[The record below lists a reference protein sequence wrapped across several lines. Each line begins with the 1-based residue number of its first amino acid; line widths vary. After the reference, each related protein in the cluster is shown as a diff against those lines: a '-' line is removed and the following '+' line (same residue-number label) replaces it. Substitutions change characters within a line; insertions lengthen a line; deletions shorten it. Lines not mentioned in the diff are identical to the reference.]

1 MRILV
6 VAEHDGRTLR
16 GASLSCLNFA
26 NSVAEAT
33 GDEAAWL
40 VLGHRVEN
48 VAVEAATFAPV
59 VVVDAP
65 GLEQP
70 MAEPFARTIAEVVR
84 KKNCKLVCAA
94 SSTYSKDVLPR
105 AAALLGGAMASD
117 VLRHELV
124 DGQLQFDSPQFAG
137 AVVATLRLVGSPQIV
152 TVRASAYPAAA
163 ARPDAGEVERI
174 ELDPATFACRG
185 RYEGLKSK
193 QNARPDV
200 TEARVV
206 VSGGRAFRNSA
217 DYEQLVG
224 QLADA
229 FGGAAG
235 SSRALVDAGI
245 TPNELQVGQTGK
257 VVAPELYVALG
268 ISGAVQHLAG
278 MKNSRTIVAINSD
291 PEAPI
296 FDVADFGL
304 VGDVYAI
311 VPEMIR
317 KLHSRSSSSNVPR

>member
-1 MRILV
+1 M
-6 VAEHDGRTLR
+6 
-16 GASLSCLNFA
+16 
-26 NSVAEAT
+26 
-33 GDEAAWL
+33 
-40 VLGHRVEN
+40 
-48 VAVEAATFAPV
+48 
-59 VVVDAP
+59 
-65 GLEQP
+65 
-70 MAEPFARTIAEVVR
+70 
-84 KKNCKLVCAA
+84 
-94 SSTYSKDVLPR
+94 
-105 AAALLGGAMASD
+105 
-117 VLRHELV
+117 
-124 DGQLQFDSPQFAG
+124 
-137 AVVATLRLVGSPQIV
+137 
-152 TVRASAYPAAA
+152 
-163 ARPDAGEVERI
+163 
-174 ELDPATFACRG
+174 
-185 RYEGLKSK
+185 
-193 QNARPDV
+193 

-257 VVAPELYVALG
+257 IVAPELYVALG

-311 VPEMIR
+311 VPEMIE
-317 KLHSRSSSSNVPR
+317 KLQSRSSSSNVPR